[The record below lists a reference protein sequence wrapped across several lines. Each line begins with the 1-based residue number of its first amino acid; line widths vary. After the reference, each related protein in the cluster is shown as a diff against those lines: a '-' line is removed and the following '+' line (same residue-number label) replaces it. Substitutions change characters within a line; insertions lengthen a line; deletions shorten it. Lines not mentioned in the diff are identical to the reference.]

1 MTGVPPVDEI
11 AASVPA
17 DAGLLRVDHVAIAT
31 SDPAEGV
38 ALFGDALGGRFL
50 FGGDN
55 DRQGIRVVQFALP
68 GGMKIELISP
78 LREDA
83 AVARFL
89 ARRGP
94 GVHHITLIFADVE
107 VAVARLTASGY
118 EVVDVDLTSPT
129 WREAFVRPRSGC
141 GTLLQLAD
149 TTARWDGPAA
159 SGITLDDVLAGRVV
173 FTDDERAVLRSS
185 D

>member
-1 MTGVPPVDEI
+1 MTDMSSVDQVTAAIPP
-11 AASVPA
+11 
-17 DAGLLRVDHVAIAT
+17 DAGLLRIDHVAVGVT
-31 SDPAEGV
+31 DPAEGV

-55 DRQGIRVVQFALP
+55 DRQGIRIVQFALP

-78 LREDA
+78 LRDDA

-94 GVHHITLIFADVE
+94 GVHHITMIFADVE
-107 VAVARLTASGY
+107 VAVARLTGLGY
-118 EVVDVDLTSPT
+118 EVVDVDLAHPT

-149 TTARWDGPAA
+149 TSQRWDAPPA
-159 SGITLDDVLAGRVV
+159 SGITLADVLAGRVV
-173 FTDDERAVLRSS
+173 FTEDERAVLRSGG
-185 D
+185 

>member
-1 MTGVPPVDEI
+1 MTVPLSD
-11 AASVPA
+11 VPSLPP
-17 DAGLLRVDHVAIAT
+17 DAGLLRVDHVAVAVA
-31 SDPAEGV
+31 DPREGA
-38 ALFGDALGGRFL
+38 ALFGRALGGRFL

-89 ARRGP
+89 HRRGP
-94 GVHHITLIFADVE
+94 GVHHLTMIFADVE
-107 VAVARLTASGY
+107 VAIARLTESGY
-118 EVVDVDLTSPT
+118 EIVDVDLAGAH

-149 TTARWDGPAA
+149 TTLRWDVPAA
-159 SGITLDDVLAGRVV
+159 SGVTLDDVLDGRVI
-173 FTDDERAVLRSS
+173 FTEDERAVLRP
-185 D
+185 

>member
-1 MTGVPPVDEI
+1 MTGVPPLGEVT
-11 AASVPA
+11 ATVPD
-17 DAGLLRVDHVAIAT
+17 DAGLLRVDHVALAMA
-31 SDPAEGV
+31 DPREGV
-38 ALFGDALGGRFL
+38 ALFGDALGGQFL

-78 LREDA
+78 LRDDA
-83 AVARFL
+83 DVARFL

-94 GVHHITLIFADVE
+94 GVHHITMIFADVE
-107 VAVARLTASGY
+107 VAVARLTAAGY
-118 EVVDVDLTSPT
+118 EVVDVDLAHPA

-149 TTARWDGPAA
+149 TTARWDLPAA
-159 SGITLDDVLAGRVV
+159 SGITLADVLAGRVV
-173 FTDDERAVLRSS
+173 FTEDERAVLR
-185 D
+185 